1 MCGSA
6 NLSRRALL
14 KVAGAAA
21 LGGSLLSRVAQ
32 FSGIAHAHEPGTPDY
47 AALMNAAFSP
57 EQVSLEPVDSAD
69 VTILVDNAIDILA
82 ADTPVST
89 RKPLVYDWSE
99 QQSQLRSEHG
109 YSLVLTVQRNGQ
121 SDTILYDAGLGRD
134 TAVNNMDLLG
144 INPGDFRTMVLS
156 HGHADHHTGLEG
168 LFSRIGRAGLPLI
181 LHPDAWR
188 ERKITFPSGVV
199 IHMPPPS
206 HQDLDREGWQVVED
220 RAPSLLLNNSVL
232 VTGQVDRV
240 TDFEKGFPIQ
250 SARTPD
256 GGWEPDPWI
265 WDDQAVIVNVRDRGL
280 VILSGCSHAG
290 AVNVLRYAQALT
302 GEQKVH
308 ALIGGM
314 HLTGGLFEPIIP
326 RTISELAMIG
336 PDYVVPG
343 HCTGWKAVNLLIN
356 TLPDVYLQSNV
367 GTRLH
372 FAAPDS
378 STSP

>member
-21 LGGSLLSRVAQ
+21 LGGPLLSRVAQ

-250 SARTPD
+250 TARTPD